1 MLNKFCKMPLWEC
14 NRTLIRV
21 AQGQEPAELVIR
33 HARLISVTTHEILED
48 TDIAIAC
55 GRVAYVG
62 IAPYTAE
69 HCIGEKTRVIDAQGS
84 LVAPGFMDGHIHVES
99 SMVGVDEYARAVTP
113 TTSRDRPD
121 SGVLARPWARICSAM
136 PGISTSTMERTT
148 SGA

>member
-55 GRVAYVG
+55 GRSRLTSYV
-62 IAPYTAE
+62 
-69 HCIGEKTRVIDAQGS
+69 R
-84 LVAPGFMDGHIHVES
+84 
-99 SMVGVDEYARAVTP
+99 
-113 TTSRDRPD
+113 RPNLWHTW
-121 SGVLARPWARICSAM
+121 V
-136 PGISTSTMERTT
+136 RTT
-148 SGA
+148 TVTTGAVRA

>member
-62 IAPYTAE
+62 IHTQQSIA
-69 HCIGEKTRVIDAQGS
+69 
-84 LVAPGFMDGHIHVES
+84 
-99 SMVGVDEYARAVTP
+99 
-113 TTSRDRPD
+113 
-121 SGVLARPWARICSAM
+121 LARRPVSLTLRVLL
-136 PGISTSTMERTT
+136 
-148 SGA
+148 